1 MKQGETMSSRPASP
15 ASGSSLL
22 LRLAPLLLPLLL
34 SSLDSAEG
42 ASFRDYRLRGSEPP
56 REPPHRGPDQ
66 DMLKALR
73 HIENLRHRSGRP
85 PSLRLQK
92 PPHGAPGYDG
102 GMLDNAQALRAML
115 TLRALEQ
122 GPSGGEEEERPG
134 WQRQVGAEGEE
145 EEELEGEEN
154 PEQGDKTQEWFQAVL
169 RALEHTGPA
178 NTAHQPAWGR
188 GPGLRLGE
196 RAAASQEATRMM
208 FEEEDGE
215 KGKEEEGAY
224 EEQEAAT
231 EEGEGGE
238 RGNPLVRR
246 TGEGVGE
253 KYTPQ
258 KLATLQSIFDEVER
272 LATGGKEEEEE
283 EGGVGE
289 EGQQKEKL
297 NMRSLAYD
305 KVARGLV
312 DWAPL
317 RRGGEEEVEG
327 DEEEEEE
334 EERGSKPQADQVLD
348 YGDDGEDEDHRV
360 EEEDGE
366 DLSARRSSNPQP
378 TEDAEDMANLVDYYL
393 LKVLEKTE
401 EEDKREIEE
410 EQKER
415 AERKVSQFQ
424 YWDNRSP
431 QQDMHQLLRLSQK
444 YHIPPEE
451 LLALFQTEDRSKPRS
466 HTTPPQ
472 SSGLAWSHN
481 RIPKKQPSLGSK
493 QNNRYRTPER
503 QSSYKAKDARTL
515 EILSLLGLGS
525 TGGPGPLKRPPP
537 YQVSQP
543 QFQPQ
548 PRRQEKYTPAQSP
561 GTPNKLKENA
571 YDDNIG
577 EDELA
582 AYMAAKILEQYPA
595 APMYNKKT
603 GQKRSALGLVW
614 PDEHEEQGGLGS
626 LEQAMQDY
634 FDQIDSDRAAQQQQK
649 RQSER
654 EGPGGVAQTHGPDDD
669 ALRRMMTLLTPEGQ
683 ASQDK

>member
-1 MKQGETMSSRPASP
+1 MSSRPASP

-102 GMLDNAQALRAML
+102 GL
-115 TLRALEQ
+115 
-122 GPSGGEEEERPG
+122 
-134 WQRQVGAEGEE
+134 QVGAEGEE

-215 KGKEEEGAY
+215 KGKEEEGTY
-224 EEQEAAT
+224 EEQEAAE

-272 LATGGKEEEEE
+272 L
-283 EGGVGE
+283 

-317 RRGGEEEVEG
+317 RQGGEEEVEG

-334 EERGSKPQADQVLD
+334 QRGSQPQPDQVLD
-348 YGDDGEDEDHRV
+348 YGDNGEDEDIGV

-366 DLSARRSSNPQP
+366 DLS
-378 TEDAEDMANLVDYYL
+378 DMANLVDYYL

-451 LLALFQTEDRSKPRS
+451 LLALFQAEDRSKPRS

-472 SSGLAWSHN
+472 SSGLARSHN
-481 RIPKKQPSLGSK
+481 RIFKKQPSLGSK

-503 QSSYKAKDARTL
+503 QSSNKAKDARTL

-525 TGGPGPLKRPPP
+525 TGGPGPLKRPPS

-561 GTPNKLKENA
+561 GTPNKLKEN
-571 YDDNIG
+571 YDDNVG

-595 APMYNKKT
+595 TPMYNKKT

-614 PDEHEEQGGLGS
+614 PDEDEEQGGLGS
-626 LEQAMQDY
+626 LEQVMQDY

-654 EGPGGVAQTHGPDDD
+654 EGPGGVAQTQESVLDFSLVFG
-669 ALRRMMTLLTPEGQ
+669 
-683 ASQDK
+683 

>member
-1 MKQGETMSSRPASP
+1 MSSRPASP

-85 PSLRLQK
+85 
-92 PPHGAPGYDG
+92 
-102 GMLDNAQALRAML
+102 AML

-154 PEQGDKTQEWFQAVL
+154 PEQGDKTQEWFQA
-169 RALEHTGPA
+169 
-178 NTAHQPAWGR
+178 
-188 GPGLRLGE
+188 
-196 RAAASQEATRMM
+196 
-208 FEEEDGE
+208 DGE
-215 KGKEEEGAY
+215 KGKEEEGTY
-224 EEQEAAT
+224 EEQE
-231 EEGEGGE
+231 
-238 RGNPLVRR
+238 
-246 TGEGVGE
+246 
-253 KYTPQ
+253 YTPQ

-283 EGGVGE
+283 GGGR
-289 EGQQKEKL
+289 GG
-297 NMRSLAYD
+297 SLAYD

-317 RRGGEEEVEG
+317 RQGGEEEVEG

-334 EERGSKPQADQVLD
+334 QRDIG
-348 YGDDGEDEDHRV
+348 V

-366 DLSARRSSNPQP
+366 DLSARRSINPQP

-451 LLALFQTEDRSKPRS
+451 LLALFQAEDRSKPRS

-472 SSGLAWSHN
+472 SSGLARSHN
-481 RIPKKQPSLGSK
+481 RIFKKQPSLGSK

-503 QSSYKAKDARTL
+503 QSSNKAKDARTL

-525 TGGPGPLKRPPP
+525 TGGPGPLKRPPS

-561 GTPNKLKENA
+561 GTPNKLKEN
-571 YDDNIG
+571 YDDNVG

-595 APMYNKKT
+595 TPMYNKKT

-614 PDEHEEQGGLGS
+614 PDEDEEQGGLGS
-626 LEQAMQDY
+626 LEQVMQDY

-654 EGPGGVAQTHGPDDD
+654 EGPGGVAQTQGPDDD
-669 ALRRMMTLLTPEGQ
+669 ALMRMMTLLTPEGQ
-683 ASQDK
+683 ASQEK

>member
-1 MKQGETMSSRPASP
+1 MSSRPASP

-92 PPHGAPGYDG
+92 PPHG
-102 GMLDNAQALRAML
+102 
-115 TLRALEQ
+115 
-122 GPSGGEEEERPG
+122 
-134 WQRQVGAEGEE
+134 
-145 EEELEGEEN
+145 LEGEEN

-196 RAAASQEATRMM
+196 R
-208 FEEEDGE
+208 
-215 KGKEEEGAY
+215 
-224 EEQEAAT
+224 
-231 EEGEGGE
+231 EGEGGE

-283 EGGVGE
+283 GGGR
-289 EGQQKEKL
+289 GG
-297 NMRSLAYD
+297 SLAYD

-317 RRGGEEEVEG
+317 RQGGEEEVEG

-334 EERGSKPQADQVLD
+334 QR
-348 YGDDGEDEDHRV
+348 
-360 EEEDGE
+360 E
-366 DLSARRSSNPQP
+366 DLSARRSINPQP

-451 LLALFQTEDRSKPRS
+451 LLALFQAEDRSKPRS

-472 SSGLAWSHN
+472 SSGLARSHN
-481 RIPKKQPSLGSK
+481 RIFKKQPSLGSK

-503 QSSYKAKDARTL
+503 QSSNKAKDARTL

-525 TGGPGPLKRPPP
+525 TGGPGPLKRPPS

-561 GTPNKLKENA
+561 GTPNKLKEN
-571 YDDNIG
+571 YDDNVG

-595 APMYNKKT
+595 TPMYNKKT

-614 PDEHEEQGGLGS
+614 PDEDEEQGGLGS
-626 LEQAMQDY
+626 LEQVMQDY

-654 EGPGGVAQTHGPDDD
+654 EGPGGVAQTQGPDDD
-669 ALRRMMTLLTPEGQ
+669 ALMRMMTLLTPEGQ
-683 ASQDK
+683 MTKCSSQHHQPSWAGFYRYKRNLHTSNTTQ

>member
-1 MKQGETMSSRPASP
+1 ETMSSRPASP

-22 LRLAPLLLPLLL
+22 LRLAPLLLPLLP
-34 SSLDSAEG
+34 
-42 ASFRDYRLRGSEPP
+42 SFRDYRLRGSEPQGA
-56 REPPHRGPDQ
+56 PHRGPDQ

-73 HIENLRHRSGRP
+73 HIENLRQVAGALP
-85 PSLRLQK
+85 P
-92 PPHGAPGYDG
+92 PAPGYDG
-102 GMLDNAQALRAML
+102 GLLDNAQALRAML
-115 TLRALEQ
+115 TLTWS
-122 GPSGGEEEERPG
+122 PER
-134 WQRQVGAEGEE
+134 
-145 EEELEGEEN
+145 
-154 PEQGDKTQEWFQAVL
+154 GDKTQEWFQAVL

-178 NTAHQPAWGR
+178 NTAHQPVGPRPGAQAGR
-188 GPGLRLGE
+188 EGPRRKRPPL
-196 RAAASQEATRMM
+196 MC
-208 FEEEDGE
+208 
-215 KGKEEEGAY
+215 
-224 EEQEAAT
+224 
-231 EEGEGGE
+231 E

-283 EGGVGE
+283 GGVGE

-317 RRGGEEEVEG
+317 TRR
-327 DEEEEEE
+327 
-334 EERGSKPQADQVLD
+334 RRTAGS
-348 YGDDGEDEDHRV
+348 
-360 EEEDGE
+360 DGE
-366 DLSARRSSNPQP
+366 DLSARRSINP
-378 TEDAEDMANLVDYYL
+378 EDMANLVDYYL

-451 LLALFQTEDRSKPRS
+451 LLALFQAEDRSKPRS

-472 SSGLAWSHN
+472 SSGLARSHN
-481 RIPKKQPSLGSK
+481 RIFKKQPPWIK

-503 QSSYKAKDARTL
+503 QSSNKAKDARTL

-525 TGGPGPLKRPPP
+525 TGGPGPLKRPK
-537 YQVSQP
+537 QP

-561 GTPNKLKENA
+561 GTPNKLKEN
-571 YDDNIG
+571 YDDNVG

-595 APMYNKKT
+595 TPMY
-603 GQKRSALGLVW
+603 
-614 PDEHEEQGGLGS
+614 
-626 LEQAMQDY
+626 DY
-634 FDQIDSDRAAQQQQK
+634 FDQIDSDRSTQQK

-654 EGPGGVAQTHGPDDD
+654 EGPGGVAQTQGPDDD
-669 ALRRMMTLLTPEGQ
+669 ALMRMMTLLTPEAGEMILRG
-683 ASQDK
+683 

>member
-1 MKQGETMSSRPASP
+1 MTHRAAPVGLCVIPDRLPTARLVAADLTDETMSSRPASP

-42 ASFRDYRLRGSEPP
+42 ASFRDYRLRGSKPP

-102 GMLDNAQALRAML
+102 GLLDNAQALRAML

-122 GPSGGEEEERPG
+122 GPK
-134 WQRQVGAEGEE
+134 E

-169 RALEHTGPA
+169 RALERTGPA

-215 KGKEEEGAY
+215 KGKEEEGTY
-224 EEQEAAT
+224 EEQEAAA
-231 EEGEGGE
+231 EEGKGDE
-238 RGNPLVRR
+238 RGNPLVRP

-272 LATGGKEEEEE
+272 LATGGKEEEEK
-283 EGGVGE
+283 GGVGE
-289 EGQQKEKL
+289 EGQQKENL

-312 DWAPL
+312 DW
-317 RRGGEEEVEG
+317 GEEEVEG

-334 EERGSKPQADQVLD
+334 QRGSKPQADQVLD
-348 YGDDGEDEDHRV
+348 YGDDGEDEDIDV

-366 DLSARRSSNPQP
+366 DLSARRSINPQP

-451 LLALFQTEDRSKPRS
+451 LLALFQAEDRSKPRS
-466 HTTPPQ
+466 QTTPPQ
-472 SSGLAWSHN
+472 SSGLARSHN
-481 RIPKKQPSLGSK
+481 RIFKKQPSLGSK

-503 QSSYKAKDARTL
+503 PSSYKAKDARTL

-561 GTPNKLKENA
+561 GTPNKLKEN
-571 YDDNIG
+571 YDDNVG

-595 APMYNKKT
+595 APMYKKT

-614 PDEHEEQGGLGS
+614 PDEDEEQGGLGS

-654 EGPGGVAQTHGPDDD
+654 EGPGGVAQTQGPDDD
-669 ALRRMMTLLTPEGQ
+669 ALMRMMTLLTPEGQ
-683 ASQDK
+683 ASQEK